1 MYLSKITHNPKV
13 LKRYSQFE
21 NKLELKQ
28 SVRQHIKKIK
38 AQDMRADRKQGLI
51 DVTMLLFS
59 MSQKIVGVS
68 WMSYKTMAKRLNV
81 SDKTIQRRIDQL
93 VELGIIG
100 KMSARRSTDKM
111 RTSNVLY
118 FIKCPIPNVNYYLR
132 NNKHNKNHIKQKQ
145 TKFANMVPVA
155 IRDYVTHVFKTGD
168 AIKGFLNI
176 RDYWTKQK
184 RYKLTDTQLNAAII
198 KALKKVMSTQN
209 VRNPLGLFNHAF
221 SDILVNNHQ
230 PVDIEKPVNAHKSF
244 YDWTSNAPKA
254 STHKIYNWLTGEMI
268 SI

>member
-38 AQDMRADRKQGLI
+38 TQDMRADRKQGLI
-51 DVTMLLFS
+51 DVTMLLFN

-132 NNKHNKNHIKQKQ
+132 NNKHNKNHIKQN
-145 TKFANMVPVA
+145 KFANLLPAA
-155 IRDYVTHVFKTGD
+155 IRENITYVFNKTAEIKAIKNTLDYCLKHYELTERQLKYYVTSCLKTV
-168 AIKGFLNI
+168 IN
-176 RDYWTKQK
+176 TKK
-184 RYKLTDTQLNAAII
+184 
-198 KALKKVMSTQN
+198 
-209 VRNPLGLFNHAF
+209 VRNPIGLFDYALKSKIRENHT
-221 SDILVNNHQ
+221 
-230 PVDIEKPVNAHKSF
+230 PIELYEKMINRPIVER
-244 YDWTSNAPKA
+244 PKLG
-254 STHKIYNWLTGEMI
+254 IYNWLTGETI
-268 SI
+268 